1 MPEIAFI
8 MGKSSSGKDHIF
20 KALVEDETL
29 GLNTITMYTTRPMRE
44 GEENGV
50 EYFFVDAAR
59 AEELERNNQIIELR
73 SYKTVYGE
81 WKYFTADDG
90 QIVLDEGKRYI
101 VIGTIEAYNRFV
113 EYFGKDRLLPI
124 YIEVEDGLRL
134 QRAIK
139 REQKQ
144 ESPHYEEMCRRFLA
158 DSVDFSEENIKKA
171 GIEKR
176 FYNNGSI
183 EECIEQ
189 IKEEV
194 KTRLF

>member
-176 FYNNGSI
+176 FYNNGAI

>member
-73 SYKTVYGE
+73 CYNTVYGE

-158 DSVDFSEENIKKA
+158 DSVDFSEENIRKA

>member
-73 SYKTVYGE
+73 CYKTVYGE

-90 QIVLDEGKRYI
+90 QIVLGEGKRYV

-113 EYFGKDRLLPI
+113 EYFGKDKLLPI

-139 REQKQ
+139 REQMQ

-183 EECIEQ
+183 EACIEQ

>member
-29 GLNTITMYTTRPMRE
+29 DLDTITLYTTRPMRA
-44 GEENGV
+44 GETDGV
-50 EYFFVDAAR
+50 EYYFVDDDKAM
-59 AEELERNNQIIELR
+59 ELERNNKIIEMR
-73 SYKTVYGE
+73 KYQTVYGE

-90 QIVLDEGKRYI
+90 QIVLGKGKHYI
-101 VIGTIEAYNRFV
+101 VIGTIESYNQFV
-113 EYFGKDRLLPI
+113 KYFGKECMLPI

-144 ESPHYEEMCRRFLA
+144 EVPHYEEMCRRFLA
-158 DSVDFSEENIKKA
+158 DSVDFSEENIKKV
-171 GIEKR
+171 GISKR
-176 FYNNGSI
+176 FYNNGTI
-183 EECIEQ
+183 EECILS
-189 IKEEV
+189 IKEEI

>member
-44 GEENGV
+44 GEKNGV